1 MITVTQRLG
10 AFLRYVVRQPL
21 ARRTWK
27 EAGYAAFSLWPAV
40 PAFAVALAG
49 LTASALALVA
59 VGLPLLGAV
68 LLLARRSGAWFR
80 VPARVVLDWD
90 WASPP
95 PLAASGLVG
104 TVRAV
109 LRDASA
115 WRAALYGLVKL
126 PLAAVTVYGAVV
138 AVVFGVGALTAPV
151 WWLWSRDGWGL
162 LSAERSWPG
171 AVELAVQG
179 AVALLVFPWLVR
191 FLVGL
196 DRVLVEALLVPSR
209 DAQRIQ
215 VLEHSR
221 EVLAD
226 DAAARLARVERDLHD
241 GTQARFVT
249 LGMTLSRL
257 DQRIDDPEARQI
269 LTTARQM
276 VDDGLAEL
284 RDIVRGLHPPAL
296 DDGLGVALATLAA
309 RSPVPTLFHDRLRTT
324 PPPSTADALYYAA
337 AELLTNVTRHAGAS
351 RVDLT
356 VEEAETAFRLTVT
369 DDGQGGAGAGPS
381 SGTGLGGL
389 RRRAEA
395 LDGTF
400 VVNSPPGGPTR
411 VVMALPS

>member
-1 MITVTQRLG
+1 MTQRLG
-10 AFLRYVVRQPL
+10 AFLRHIVRQPL

-27 EAGYAAFSLWPAV
+27 ETGYAALSLLPAV
-40 PAFAVALAG
+40 PAFALALVG
-49 LTASALALVA
+49 LTASALVLVA
-59 VGLPLLGAV
+59 IGLPLLGAV

-80 VPARVVLDWD
+80 FPARAVLGWD
-90 WASPP
+90 WALPP
-95 PLAASGLVG
+95 RLAATGLVG

-109 LRDASA
+109 LGDAPA

-138 AVVFGVGALTAPV
+138 AVAFGVGALTAPV
-151 WWLWSRDGWGL
+151 WWLWSHDGWGL
-162 LSAERSWPG
+162 LSADRSWPG
-171 AVELAVQG
+171 TVELAAQG

-209 DAQRIQ
+209 DAQRIR

-226 DAAARLARVERDLHD
+226 DAASRLARVERDLHD

-257 DQRIDDPEARQI
+257 DQRIDDPAARQI

-309 RSPVPTLFHDRLRTT
+309 RSPVPTVFHDRLHTA

-351 RVDLT
+351 QVDLT
-356 VEEAETAFRLTVT
+356 VEGTETTFRLTVA

-381 SGTGLGGL
+381 SGTGLDGL

-400 VVNSPPGGPTR
+400 VVNSPPGGPTC
-411 VVMALPS
+411 VVMTLPS